1 MIKINFSRSWV
12 KTRNLVNKER
22 CLNANCNA
30 NCSNEECQFC
40 SSCLNDKDLKLLSQ
54 AYLEHM
60 QRGEMMRIY
69 PSKKN
74 FDNDFIN
81 ELSENNKFMTEWF
94 KQKCEEE
101 SEWC

>member
-1 MIKINFSRSWV
+1 
-12 KTRNLVNKER
+12 
-22 CLNANCNA
+22 
-30 NCSNEECQFC
+30 
-40 SSCLNDKDLKLLSQ
+40 
-54 AYLEHM
+54 M